1 MSYSIENKTALV
13 TGANRGIGK
22 AIVDA
27 FIQHGASKVYAGVR
41 SADKASGLI
50 SEYGGKVVPIVID
63 YNSPASIEE
72 AAKTASD
79 VEVVVSNAGMLN
91 TAAPLADNVIE
102 SFEEELQVNVYGLLR
117 MAKAFAPGL
126 KSNGGGAFVQINSV
140 ASLLSFPD
148 FSTYC
153 ASKATAYS
161 FTQALRA
168 PFGEQGTAL
177 LSVHPG
183 PIATDMATNAGLEE
197 MTDSVETVSEG
208 IVESLKNGDFHLF
221 PDKMAKDFE
230 QAYSAFAKGVVEAPP
245 TE

>member
-1 MSYSIENKTALV
+1 MSYSIQNKTALI

-22 AIVDA
+22 AIVEA
-27 FIQHGASKVYAGVR
+27 FLKYEAAKVYVGVR
-41 SADKASGLI
+41 RLDKASGLVDQ
-50 SEYGGKVVPIVID
+50 YGDKIVPIQID
-63 YNSPASIEE
+63 YNSPASIEA

-91 TAAPLADNVIE
+91 TASPLADNVIE
-102 SFEEELQVNVYGLLR
+102 SFEQELQVNVYGLLR
-117 MAKAFAPGL
+117 MAKAFAPVL
-126 KSNGGGAFVQINSV
+126 KANGGGAFVQINSI
-140 ASLLSFPD
+140 ASLLSFPN

-161 FTQALRA
+161 FTQALRPTFA
-168 PFGEQGTAL
+168 EQDTAL

-183 PIATDMATNAGLEE
+183 PIATDMAHDAGLDD

-208 IVESLKNGDFHLF
+208 IVEALQNGQFHLF

-230 QAYSAFAKGVVEAPP
+230 KAYLPFAQGVVEAPP
-245 TE
+245 AE

>member
-1 MSYSIENKTALV
+1 MSYSIKNKTTLV

-22 AIVDA
+22 AIVGA
-27 FIQHGASKVYAGVR
+27 FIQHGAAKVYTGVR
-41 SADKASGLI
+41 SADKASALVR
-50 SEYGGKVVPIVID
+50 EYGDKVVPVVID
-63 YNSPASIEE
+63 YNSPASIE
-72 AAKTASD
+72 AAAQTASD

-91 TAAPLADNVIE
+91 TAGPLADNVIE
-102 SFEEELQVNVYGLLR
+102 AFGEELEVNVYGLLR
-117 MAKAFAPGL
+117 MAKAFAPVL
-126 KSNGGGAFVQINSV
+126 KSNGGGAFVQINSI

-183 PIATDMATNAGLEE
+183 PIATDMAASAGLED

-208 IVESLKNGDFHLF
+208 IVEALKNGDFHLF

-230 QAYSAFAKGVVEAPP
+230 QAYAPFAKGVVEAPP
-245 TE
+245 AE

>member
-1 MSYSIENKTALV
+1 MSYSIENKITLV

-27 FIQHGASKVYAGVR
+27 FIKHGAAKVYVGVR
-41 SADKASGLI
+41 SLEKGSALV
-50 SEYGGKVVPIVID
+50 EQYGDKVVPVEVD
-63 YNSPASIEE
+63 YNSPASIEA

-79 VEVVVSNAGMLN
+79 VQVVVSNAGMLN
-91 TAAPLADNVIE
+91 STPPLADNVIE
-102 SFEEELQVNVYGLLR
+102 SFEQELQVNVYGLLR
-117 MAKAFAPGL
+117 MAKAFAPVL
-126 KSNGGGAFVQINSV
+126 KANGGGAFVQLNSV

-153 ASKATAYS
+153 ASKATSYS

-183 PIATDMATNAGLEE
+183 PIATDMAHDAGFED
-197 MTDSVETVSEG
+197 MVDSVETVSEG

-221 PDKMAKDFE
+221 PDKMAKDIE
-230 QAYSAFAKGVVEAPP
+230 KAYTPFAQGVVEAPP
-245 TE
+245 AE